1 MELIEQLAKGEL
13 IDASREK
20 LVRLQDHVAAMPQIE
35 CPLRHF
41 FVPGLYAR
49 ECFLPKGSIVVG
61 KIHLLDHLSVILGDV
76 SFFSPTEGLVR
87 VTGCET
93 FGSPAGTKRGV
104 YAHEDTW
111 WTTFH
116 PNPDNERDL
125 AVLEARLIAPDFAQ
139 LDAELAQRTLLEAT
153 Q

>member
-20 LVRLQDHVAAMPQIE
+20 LLRLQDHVAAMPQIE

-49 ECFLPKGSIVVG
+49 EMFIPKGAVVVG
-61 KIHLLDHLSVILGDV
+61 KTHALDHLCVVLGDV
-76 SFFSPTEGLVR
+76 SFYNQVDGVMR

-93 FGSPAGTKRGV
+93 FGSSAGTKRGI

-111 WTTFH
+111 LTTFH
-116 PNPDNERDL
+116 PNPNNERDL
-125 AVLEARLIAPDFAQ
+125 VKLEARLIAPDNGA
-139 LDAELAQRTLLEAT
+139 LPGEVVSELIEGGE
-153 Q
+153 